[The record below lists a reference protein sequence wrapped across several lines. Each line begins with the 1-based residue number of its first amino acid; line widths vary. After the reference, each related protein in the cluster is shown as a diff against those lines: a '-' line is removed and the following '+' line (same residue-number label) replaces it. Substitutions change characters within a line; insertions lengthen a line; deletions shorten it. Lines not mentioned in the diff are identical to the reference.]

1 MIPHFFVSSPLRDT
15 VDLGV
20 RGDLGLRDV
29 LIFFFSFFFGR
40 TLLQDLSDRASLIR
54 SDRLIIE
61 KVIEVFADGLF

>member
-15 VDLGV
+15 VDLEV
-20 RGDLGLRDV
+20 RDD
-29 LIFFFSFFFGR
+29 FFPFFFFGR